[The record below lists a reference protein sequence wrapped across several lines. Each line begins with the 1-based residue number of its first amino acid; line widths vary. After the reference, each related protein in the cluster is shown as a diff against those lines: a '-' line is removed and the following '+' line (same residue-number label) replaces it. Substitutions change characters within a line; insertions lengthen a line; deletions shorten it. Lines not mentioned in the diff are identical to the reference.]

1 MGIFGSIVGGTLG
14 FLAASPLGMGPL
26 GMVLGSV
33 LGGRM
38 SGDVDQS
45 DFGGSPFSGGGS
57 TRSGYERVG
66 RVNPRQQ
73 QRDLQLAFAVA
84 LTSLAAKV
92 AKADGK
98 VTHDEIQAFDH
109 FLKHSLNLSTEERK
123 LAAEVFNHA
132 RNSQATTHEFTDQ
145 VRSIFRQQPDRL
157 RDIVTILLA
166 VALAD
171 GHFHP
176 KEENLIRQIARDL
189 GLSDRDYQSCR
200 ATYMSAHGEPDV
212 SPYEVLG
219 VDASATDAEVRSA
232 HRRLVRE
239 YHPDVL
245 ASKGLSEDFLEYAH
259 EKMSAIN
266 DAWSRVKKQRNL

>member
-1 MGIFGSIVGGTLG
+1 MGIFGSIIGGTLG
-14 FLAASPLGMGPL
+14 FLAGGPL

-33 LGGRM
+33 IGGRVG
-38 SGDVDQS
+38 SDADQS
-45 DFGGSPFSGGGS
+45 GFGGSPFSGGG
-57 TRSGYERVG
+57 TARPGYERVG

-73 QRDLQLAFAVA
+73 QRELQLAFAVA

-98 VTHDEIQAFDH
+98 VTQDEIQAFDH
-109 FLKHSLNLSTEERK
+109 FLKHSLNLSVEDRK
-123 LAAEVFNHA
+123 IAANVFNNA
-132 RNSQATTHEFTDQ
+132 RSSQATTHEFTNQ

-166 VALAD
+166 IALAD

-176 KEENLIRQIARDL
+176 KEENLIRQIAREL

-200 ATYMSAHGEPDV
+200 ATYMSSHGEPDV

-219 VDASATDAEVRSA
+219 VDPSVTDAEVRSA

-245 ASKGLSEDFLEYAH
+245 ASKGLSEDFTEFAH
-259 EKMSAIN
+259 EKMAAIN

>member
-14 FLAASPLGMGPL
+14 FLAGGPL
-26 GMVLGSV
+26 GMIMGSV
-33 LGGRM
+33 LGSKLSSNDG
-38 SGDVDQS
+38 
-45 DFGGSPFSGGGS
+45 FGGSYGTGTAPGGGYA
-57 TRSGYERVG
+57 RPGGAR
-66 RVNPRQQ
+66 NAQQ
-73 QRDLQLAFAVA
+73 HVQELQTAFAVA

-98 VTHDEIQAFDH
+98 VTQDEIQAFDH
-109 FLKHSLNLSTEERK
+109 FLKASMQMSVEDRK
-123 LAAEVFNHA
+123 FAAKVFNEA
-132 RNSQATTHEFTDQ
+132 RHSAAPTSDFAHQ

-166 VALAD
+166 IALAD
-171 GHFHP
+171 GHYHP
-176 KEENLIRQIARDL
+176 DEERVIRQITREL

-200 ATYMSAHGEPDV
+200 ATFKASHGEPDV

-219 VDASATDAEVRSA
+219 VSKTATDAEVRSA

-245 ASKGLSEDFLEYAH
+245 NAKGLPDDFKEFAH
-259 EKMSAIN
+259 EKMTAIN
-266 DAWSRVKKQRNL
+266 DAWSRIKKQRNL